1 MRPLQLKLQAF
12 GPFAH
17 SEQIDFSN
25 LGTQTLFLINGVTGT
40 GKTMLLDA
48 ICFAL
53 YGKTSGNEREGG
65 QLRCDYAEPNLLTE
79 VDFTFKLNQQQY
91 RIQRS
96 PDQERPKQR
105 GEGFT
110 EHKHTATLWRIENG
124 GHETVLSSRKATQAT
139 DHIKDLLGLDVEQF
153 RQVIILPQGKFRQLL
168 LAKSTER
175 AKVFSQLFDAHIYK
189 KLEDAIAERA
199 KEVRKA
205 VKDIHEKQKAIL
217 EIVGF
222 ESIESLQT
230 NLSELEPQ
238 QLQLQQQKQSAD
250 KTLEQAQQ
258 ACLEAQQLNQAFH
271 VYEQAQQQLNQL
283 NTQETEITTHTQ
295 RYQQSQIAQTIK
307 PLLDQLRVIEQ
318 QSAQQ
323 QQLIQAQKHQVKN
336 TQANA
341 EKSKQQADLL
351 KQKNTPKLEALQQK
365 TSYLESLKPRAEQ
378 ITCYRQNLEQSKQEQ
393 QTAHIALAK
402 AQQNQEQL
410 KQHYESTTKQIQHI
424 HTHQTDIAELN
435 QQLSQTKEQLKQ
447 SIQLQQYKDLQKTL
461 EQQFNQQQEYTQQTE
476 NLFKQADQKH
486 KQLQLAWHQGQ
497 ASLLAVQLQT
507 NQPCPVCGSCEH
519 PNPTQTNINIPNQ
532 LQLEQAQQQVDQAQ
546 KNLNQEQ
553 LKQKEIETKLEQQQ
567 TQIQRLKQSLGDL
580 TDVAIDAVQQQKEGL
595 EQTIQDWENNE
606 KQRKQLTQQ
615 QTQINQ
621 QLVEIAN
628 SLEPLNQ
635 TYIDANNEVLRQQ
648 TILDSAL
655 AELPDDYQTIEQ
667 LSQALITNRK
677 QHQTLKTQLDEAIK
691 NAHKVE
697 QEAIKEQTRLDEQQQ
712 QLTQL
717 QTQQD
722 QATQAWEAALQKH
735 RINSLEMFHAMH
747 LDQQQQAELQQ
758 HIEQYQQQKQHLNT
772 LLAERSQQVAGKEL
786 PDLNQFEHSIKV
798 AQTHKQTIENEL
810 QELTQQI
817 KILNQS
823 QQSYAKEA
831 QYMAEHEEAY
841 TIIGTL
847 ADAVQGNNAQRL
859 SLHRFVLS
867 ALLDDVL
874 MIASQH
880 FYQMSKN
887 RYLLK
892 RKEERN
898 KGNTASGLDLVVED
912 TQTDTIRDV
921 ATLSGGESFM
931 AALSLALGLSEV
943 IQSHSGGIKLD
954 TLFIDEGFGSLDT
967 ESLELAIR
975 TLMELQHSGRT
986 VGLISHVTEL
996 KQQIQ
1001 QRIDITVN
1009 AQGVSKIKVIGV

>member
-65 QLRCDYAEPNLLTE
+65 QLRCDYAESNLLTE

-105 GEGFT
+105 GAGFT
-110 EHKHTATLWRIENG
+110 EHKHTATLWRIEND

-222 ESIESLQT
+222 EDIATLQT

-238 QLQLQQQKQSAD
+238 QLQLQRKKQSAN

-258 ACLEAQQLNQAFH
+258 AFLAAKQLNQAF
-271 VYEQAQQQLNQL
+271 YAYDQTQQQLNQL
-283 NTQETEITTHTQ
+283 NTQEAEITTFIQ

-307 PLLDQLRVIEQ
+307 PLLDQMQTIEQ

-323 QQLIQAQKHQVKN
+323 QQLIQAQQHQVN
-336 TQANA
+336 HTQANA
-341 EKSKQQADLL
+341 EKLKQQTALL
-351 KQKNTPKLEALQQK
+351 KQESTPKLESLQQK

-378 ITCYRQNLEQSKQEQ
+378 ITSYRQNLEQSQKKQ

-410 KQHYESTTKQIQHI
+410 KQHYENTKKQIQHI
-424 HTHQTDIAELN
+424 HTHQTDITDLN

-447 SIQLQQYKDLQKTL
+447 SIQLQQYKDLQRTL

-476 NLFKQADQKH
+476 SLFKQTDQKH

-497 ASLLAVQLQT
+497 ASLLALQLQA

-519 PNPTQTNINIPNQ
+519 PNPAQTTIDIPNQ

-546 KNLNQEQ
+546 INLNQEQ
-553 LKQKEIETKLEQQQ
+553 LKQKEIETRLEQQQ
-567 TQIQRLKQSLGDL
+567 EQVQWLEQQLGNL
-580 TDVAIDAVQQQKEGL
+580 ANVPIDTIQQQKENL
-595 EQTIQDWENNE
+595 KQAIQDWENNE
-606 KQRKQLTQQ
+606 NKRKQLTQQ

-621 QLVEIAN
+621 QLAETEK

-635 TYIDANNEVLRQQ
+635 AYIDINNEVLRQQ

-655 AELPDDYQTIEQ
+655 AELPADYQTIEQ
-667 LSQALITNRK
+667 LSQALAATQT
-677 QHQTLKTQLDEAIK
+677 QHQTLRSQLGEAIS
-691 NAHKVE
+691 NTHKTK
-697 QEAIKEQTRLDEQQQ
+697 QETIKEQTRLDEQQQ
-712 QLTQL
+712 QLIQL
-717 QTQQD
+717 QTQLN
-722 QATQAWEAALQKH
+722 QAKQAWETALQEH
-735 RINSLEMFHAMH
+735 HIDSTEMFHTMH

-758 HIEQYQQQKQHLNT
+758 HIEQYQQRKQYLNT
-772 LLAERSQQVAGKEL
+772 LLVERSQQISGKES
-786 PDLNQFEHSIKV
+786 PDLNQFEHVIEA
-798 AQTHKQTIENEL
+798 AQIQKQAIENEL
-810 QELTQQI
+810 QEITQQI

-841 TIIGTL
+841 TVIGTL

-874 MIASQH
+874 VIASQH
-880 FYQMSKN
+880 FYQMSKS

-943 IQSHSGGIKLD
+943 IQNHSGGIKLD

-1001 QRIDITVN
+1001 QRIDIKVN